1 MTKDIKALLSN
12 KKRAFR
18 AGNRDEARTVQVLL
32 KGKISVRELWHED
45 NHWIQ
50 AIQQQRS
57 WGQ

>member
-1 MTKDIKALLSN
+1 MTKDIKALLNN

-32 KGKISVRELWHED
+32 KGKIRELWHED